1 MNKIVEDKIRKLLL
15 EKKYIS
21 EVKNNIGTIE
31 VSNFLDKN
39 RIISLHETRLELT
52 QDISKK
58 KLYSK
63 LIRSLKDYSGKNI
76 LLVFIKYNSI
86 QETYFIDEDIKYVLC
101 EW

>member
-15 EKKYIS
+15 EKKCIS
-21 EVKNNIGTIE
+21 ELKNNNVTIE
-31 VSNFLDKN
+31 VSNFLDKD
-39 RIISLHETRLELT
+39 RIISLHETRLEVT

-63 LIRSLKDYSGKNI
+63 LITSLKNYSGKNI

-86 QETYFIDEDIKYVLC
+86 QETYFIDEDMKSILC
-101 EW
+101 QW